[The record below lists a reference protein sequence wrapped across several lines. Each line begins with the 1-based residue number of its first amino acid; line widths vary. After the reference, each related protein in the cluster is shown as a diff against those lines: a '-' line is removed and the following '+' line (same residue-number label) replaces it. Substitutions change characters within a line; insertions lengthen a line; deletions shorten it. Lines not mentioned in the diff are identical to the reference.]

1 MQYTVDSDAVITT
14 TGAVRAS
21 IARIQGE
28 VQALHGQ
35 LSNLQ
40 NSWTG
45 QASSAF
51 QSAVASWKVTEQGVE
66 ENLNALNLALGQAGQ
81 QYADIEASNARLF
94 LH

>member
-14 TGAVRAS
+14 TGAVRGS

-40 NSWTG
+40 GSWTG

-51 QSAVASWKVTEQGVE
+51 QSAVTAWKVTEQRVE